1 MSNTTTVAAVWC
13 IPLIKEEEEEE
24 EQKALAIVA
33 KNNMAVYAHVLLC
46 GNEIEGE

>member
-1 MSNTTTVAAVWC
+1 MSNTTTAAVWC
-13 IPLIKEEEEEE
+13 IPLIKEEEEE